1 MMKKVMKMLNPE
13 EFIKESI
20 QKIKDEIGDEKAIIA
35 LSGGVDSS
43 VCSVL
48 VKEAIGDNL
57 IAIFVDHGLLREG
70 EAEEVTETFKD
81 RLNFN
86 YVDASDEFLEALDG
100 VSDPEE
106 KRKIIG
112 KTFIDV
118 FEREA
123 DKTDA
128 KFLVQGTIAPD
139 WIETDGAIKSHHN
152 VALPSGMV
160 LEIVEPIR
168 DLYKD
173 EVREIGLELD
183 LPEKVVQRQPF
194 PGPGLAVRVIGT
206 LTKEKLDIERKADK
220 IVREEIEK
228 AGIDKDVWQ
237 YFAALTDTKV
247 TGVKGDQR
255 DFGYLAIIRIVNSV
269 DAMTAY
275 VPELP
280 WEVIK
285 KMSQRITSEVSE
297 ITHVALSISD
307 KPPSTIEFA

>member
-1 MMKKVMKMLNPE
+1 MKKVMKMLNPE

-57 IAIFVDHGLLREG
+57 IAIFVDHGLLREE

-237 YFAALTDTKV
+237 YFTALTDSKV

-255 DFGYLAIIRIVNSV
+255 DFGYLAVIRIVNSV